1 MAANLID
8 VRQRPRFSR
17 LLLRQALL
25 QCGNQIDNIAAGRLG
40 PWGVAFL
47 SLRLV
52 FDQGTGVTQYMNSGG
67 TIDRAAD
74 R

>member
-1 MAANLID
+1 L
-8 VRQRPRFSR
+8 
-17 LLLRQALL
+17 
-25 QCGNQIDNIAAGRLG
+25 
-40 PWGVAFL
+40 AFL

-67 TIDRAAD
+67 TIRSRSGSPAIRIYDRSGGVLTLK